1 MLRHQ
6 RDSSI
11 EMRRRPLWLKS
22 GGLLIMSHG
31 LIQFP
36 FTLFHESPVQVS
48 FNGARVYLNGPA
60 KKTGGFVCFLLVRKN
75 QSHFV
80 QGWHI
85 ITANSQCPQ
94 KVFFR
99 SASVPQSDEKPAD
112 DARSHGV
119 LRQQIADLLLFL

>member
-6 RDSSI
+6 RDSLI

-36 FTLFHESPVQVS
+36 FALFHESPVQVS

-60 KKTGGFVCFLLVRKN
+60 KKTGGFVCFLLVRPN
-75 QSHFV
+75 HPHFI
-80 QGWHI
+80 QGRHKI
-85 ITANSQCPQ
+85 AANSQRP
-94 KVFFR
+94 
-99 SASVPQSDEKPAD
+99 
-112 DARSHGV
+112 
-119 LRQQIADLLLFL
+119 